1 MSDTDEIARLRAR
14 VAELEAE
21 RAAAPPRRAPR
32 SRGVTRSLVAG
43 VLLTLACV
51 LAPVSVASVWAS
63 TVLSDTDRYVETVAP
78 VADDPAV
85 QEALADEV
93 TIAVME
99 NLDVEALTAQALDV
113 VAQQDQMPPRVA
125 DALPALAVPLTSG
138 IESFTRDQVL
148 NLMASPRFASV
159 WDEVNRIAHDQVVT
173 LLEGNEG
180 GVVSAQEDTITLNL
194 APIIEEVKARLV
206 DRGFALAANIP
217 EVDRSFVL
225 AQSDAISQAQWFYE
239 LLGTLG
245 TWLPF
250 VALGLFVA
258 GVFVARDRRLALLRG
273 ALGVTVAMVV
283 LGVGL
288 LVVRT
293 LYVETTPAGVLT
305 PDAAG
310 NVFDT
315 LVRFLRSSMRALGVL
330 GLLVALVAY
339 LSGPSESAARA
350 RSRVGRGVR
359 ALQAGSDARGWSTGP
374 VGGWVH
380 ANRKVL
386 RGTAFVVGGF
396 ALMFFTTPTVG
407 VVIGVGLLVLLAL
420 LVIELLARPP
430 GEPVSAG
437 GPQL

>member
-1 MSDTDEIARLRAR
+1 MSETDEIARLRAR

-32 SRGVTRSLVAG
+32 SRGAARSVVAG

-93 TIAVME
+93 TVAIME
-99 NLDVEALTAQALDV
+99 NLDVETLTAQALDV

-148 NLMASPRFASV
+148 NLMASPQFASV

-194 APIIEEVKARLV
+194 APIIEEVKTRLV
-206 DRGFALAANIP
+206 DRGFALAGNIP

-250 VALGLFVA
+250 VVLGLFVA
-258 GVFVARDRRLALLRG
+258 GVFVARDRRRALLRG

-330 GLLVALVAY
+330 GLLVALVAF
-339 LSGPSESAARA
+339 LSGPSESASRA

-374 VGGWVH
+374 VGGWVYAH
-380 ANRKVL
+380 RTVL
-386 RGTAFVVGGF
+386 RGTAFVLGGF

-420 LVIELLARPP
+420 LVIELLARAP
-430 GEPVSAG
+430 GEPLSAG
-437 GPQL
+437 GPRL

>member
-1 MSDTDEIARLRAR
+1 MNDIDEIARLRAR

-21 RAAAPPRRAPR
+21 RAAAPPRRP
-32 SRGVTRSLVAG
+32 SRGRGATRSVVAG
-43 VLLTLACV
+43 ILLTLACV

-85 QEALADEV
+85 QAALADEV
-93 TIAVME
+93 TLAIME
-99 NLDVEALTAQALDV
+99 NLDVQALTSRALDT
-113 VAQQDQMPPRVA
+113 VAQQEEMPPRVA
-125 DALPALAVPLTSG
+125 AALPALAVPLASG

-148 NLMASPRFASV
+148 NLMASQKFAEV
-159 WDEVNRIAHDQVVT
+159 WDEVNRLAHSQVVT

-206 DRGFALAANIP
+206 DRGFALAANVP

-250 VALGLFVA
+250 VVLGLFVA
-258 GVFVARDRRLALLRG
+258 GVFTAHDRRRALLRG
-273 ALGVTVAMVV
+273 ALGVTVAMVI
-283 LGVGL
+283 LGVCL

-350 RSRVGRGVR
+350 RSGFGRGIR
-359 ALQAGSDARGWSTGP
+359 SLRAGSDARGWSTGP
-374 VGGWVH
+374 VGGWVYAH
-380 ANRKVL
+380 RKPL
-386 RGTAFVVGGF
+386 RGAAFVVGGF

-407 VVIGVGLLVLLAL
+407 VVIGVGLLVVLAL

-430 GEPVSAG
+430 GGPVPAG
-437 GPQL
+437 APRA